1 MINVNALDKF
11 GRTPLHYALMIEWPK
26 KKLVQ
31 ALLDRNANPNLADID
46 GFTPL
51 HLICQK
57 KYDKDLMEPFFK
69 ICDEKHHL
77 VPVDPLD
84 NRGRTPLH
92 YAVANLLPN
101 TVDFLLN
108 RGADLSK
115 FVFLTKREID
125 ETFKKWFGYCSY

>member
-1 MINVNALDKF
+1 
-11 GRTPLHYALMIEWPK
+11 
-26 KKLVQ
+26 
-31 ALLDRNANPNLADID
+31 
-46 GFTPL
+46 
-51 HLICQK
+51 
-57 KYDKDLMEPFFK
+57 MEPFFK

-125 ETFKKWFGYCSY
+125 ETFKKWFGYCSYYKLRITCGAMGVVENLEERGYELDQGDVLMIMKWFAEYGLFEKSEDLEKFLEKE